1 MRRLSRVHFMTSY
14 VEYLL
19 RLGIRNEDDYIGDVS
34 RFLRYLLT
42 QVDNGD
48 IEAFFAACNA
58 CRQVT
63 GGGCAARCAGFSTTA
78 ENIWTSTCAQL
89 RDFEP
94 QV

>member
-58 CRQVT
+58 PPGYRRRLRRTLRRFFDYSREHLDIDVRAAT
-63 GGGCAARCAGFSTTA
+63 G
-78 ENIWTSTCAQL
+78 L
-89 RDFEP
+89 
-94 QV
+94 

>member
-1 MRRLSRVHFMTSY
+1 MTSY

-48 IEAFFAACNA
+48 IEAFLLSVTR
-58 CRQVT
+58 RQVT

-78 ENIWTSTCAQL
+78 ENIWTSTCAATGL
-89 RDFEP
+89 
-94 QV
+94 